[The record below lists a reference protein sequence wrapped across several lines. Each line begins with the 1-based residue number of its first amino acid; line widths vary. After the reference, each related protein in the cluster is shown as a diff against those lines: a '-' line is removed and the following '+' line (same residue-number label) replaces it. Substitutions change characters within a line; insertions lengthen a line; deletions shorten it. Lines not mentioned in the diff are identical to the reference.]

1 MSSSILWDAPSR
13 GFFSKFFGVER
24 KNAFFIPGG
33 GAYLRNSIASPWL
46 KVPDLSIQQFW
57 EKYRTHID
65 SETGSEQ
72 GSDWCL
78 NP

>member
-1 MSSSILWDAPSR
+1 MGNEVLWDTPSR
-13 GFFSKFFGVER
+13 EFFSKFFGVER

-57 EKYRTHID
+57 EKYRTHNGLKI
-65 SETGSEQ
+65 GSEQ
-72 GSDWCL
+72 GS
-78 NP
+78 NTGV

>member
-33 GAYLRNSIASPWL
+33 GAYLRNNVASPWV
-46 KVPDLSIQQFW
+46 KVLSPSIQKFW
-57 EKYRTHID
+57 EEYRTHID
-65 SETGSEQ
+65 PETGSEQ
-72 GSDWCL
+72 GS
-78 NP
+78 NTGISK